1 MPIAMG
7 TSRARSLTTT
17 IMRAIASAINRITKG
32 DEGKRD
38 TESNPRMARLE
49 PYLSLS
55 QQQRQKHFYRFG
67 AIGSPDIV
75 CAINGQFVRIEV
87 KAPIGKQSENQKE
100 FQAQLEAAG
109 GKYILAYSIDDVER
123 GLNVAARPPGS
134 YLSRR

>member
-1 MPIAMG
+1 MG
-7 TSRARSLTTT
+7 MSREDTTRNMITSVD
-17 IMRAIASAINRITKG
+17 ASAINQIMKG

-49 PYLSLS
+49 PHLSLS